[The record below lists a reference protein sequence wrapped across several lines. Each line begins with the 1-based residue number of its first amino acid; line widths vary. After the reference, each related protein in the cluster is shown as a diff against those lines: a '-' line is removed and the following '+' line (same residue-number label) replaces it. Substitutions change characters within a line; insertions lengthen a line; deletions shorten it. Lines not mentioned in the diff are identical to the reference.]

1 MSKPRTNRSTSTSNK
16 KKKRKRKRG
25 QRGGALSTFN
35 RDPIPLTPGSDEW
48 PVVEVP
54 PVGTPERERVVIDF
68 SEETRVDALGRLRTR
83 PLKRR

>member
-1 MSKPRTNRSTSTSNK
+1 MSKPRTNRSTSTRTK
-16 KKKRKRKRG
+16 KKRKRG

-35 RDPIPLTPGSDEW
+35 PDPIPLTRGSDER

-54 PVGTPERERVVIDF
+54 PVGAPERERLVIDF

>member
-25 QRGGALSTFN
+25 GALSTFN
-35 RDPIPLTPGSDEW
+35 PDPIPLTPGSDEW

-54 PVGTPERERVVIDF
+54 PVGAPERERVVIDV

-83 PLKRR
+83 PLKRQ